1 MPPSSALPVMI
12 ARICI
17 CVVIATGLIQIFW
30 PIEWMAFAAGAAL
43 VVFFAV
49 TWRQLTAV
57 SIVPMVLAAALVGV
71 ALAQGVGVHVFG
83 HALERAVFLSS
94 LLALLGLLRTA
105 AAAAPEIARAGRYL
119 TAQPPGRRYLALNF
133 GGHIFGTL
141 INLGG
146 LAILLDMAM
155 RAMATGSGHLP
166 PDLQEV
172 KFRRM
177 TLAVTRGFSLVA
189 LWSPMGFAVNSLLIS
204 MPSLDYLD
212 FAPLGFALSFL
223 CAGYGWMLDRVTA
236 PRGRIVAQP
245 ASPPDPAD
253 GGAVWLLLLHVA
265 LLGVAVIALNALTAL
280 SFQQSLLLVVPSYS
294 LGWAAWTG
302 SRDTGGRD
310 AATVTTQVMGDA
322 VSRFPLAASE
332 LAVFASAG
340 LLSVLVVEVMPTEAI
355 RQLAID
361 LQLSALPVLWI
372 FAGLLFGLGCIGI
385 NPIITASV
393 LGSLGSQLA
402 IPGLSD
408 TAIAV
413 QLIGIW
419 SAVMCF
425 SPFITTVAYAASLVG
440 RSAFTVGLRWNW
452 SYSIG
457 VAMIW
462 TAGTSLAV
470 AMGLF

>member
-43 VVFFAV
+43 VLFFAV

-302 SRDTGGRD
+302 GRD
-310 AATVTTQVMGDA
+310 AATVTTQVMDDA

-408 TAIAV
+408 IAIAV

-457 VAMIW
+457 VALIW

>member
-1 MPPSSALPVMI
+1 MPPFSALPVMI

-43 VVFFAV
+43 VLFFAV

-71 ALAQGVGVHVFG
+71 ALAQGVGMHVFG

-172 KFRRM
+172 KLRRM

-294 LGWAAWTG
+294 LGWAAW
-302 SRDTGGRD
+302 TGGRD

-457 VAMIW
+457 VALIW

-470 AMGLF
+470 AMGFL

>member
-43 VVFFAV
+43 VLFFAV

-302 SRDTGGRD
+302 GRD
-310 AATVTTQVMGDA
+310 AATVTTQVMDDA

-457 VAMIW
+457 VALIW

>member
-1 MPPSSALPVMI
+1 MTPPPSLPDRI
-12 ARICI
+12 ARLCI
-17 CVVIATGLIQIFW
+17 CFVIATGLIQIFR
-30 PIEWMAFAAGAAL
+30 PVEWMGFAATAAL
-43 VVFFAV
+43 IVFFAT
-49 TWRQLTAV
+49 TWRRLG
-57 SIVPMVLAAALVGV
+57 IVAILPMVLATALVGI
-71 ALAQGVGVHVFG
+71 ALWQGVGLHVFG
-83 HALERAVFLSS
+83 QAAERAVFLTS
-94 LLALLGLLRTA
+94 LLALLGVLRSA
-105 AAAAPEIARAGRYL
+105 AAAAPEIERAGRHL

-155 RAMATGSGHLP
+155 RAMATGSSHLP

-212 FAPLGFALSFL
+212 FAPLGFGLSFL

-236 PRGRIVAQP
+236 PKGRIVART
-245 ASPPDPAD
+245 ATPPDPAD
-253 GGAVWLLLLHVA
+253 GRAVWLLLLHVA
-265 LLGVAVIALNALTAL
+265 LLGMAVIGLNAQTAL

-302 SRDTGGRD
+302 GRR
-310 AATVTTQVMGDA
+310 AWSATARVLGTS

-332 LAVFASAG
+332 LGVFASAG

-355 RQLAID
+355 GAMARD
-361 LQLSALPVLWI
+361 LQLTALPVLWI

-408 TAIAV
+408 VAIAV

-440 RSAFTVGLRWNW
+440 RSAFTVGPRWNW

-457 VAMIW
+457 VAVIW
-462 TAGTSLAV
+462 TLGTSLAV
-470 AMGLF
+470 AFGIL

>member
-1 MPPSSALPVMI
+1 MKLSPALPDII

-17 CVVIATGLIQIFW
+17 CVVIATGLIQIFQ

-43 VVFFAV
+43 VVFFAM

-57 SIVPMVLAAALVGV
+57 SIVPMVLAAALVAI
-71 ALAQGVGVHVFG
+71 ALWQGVGVHAFG
-83 HALERAVFLSS
+83 HALERAVFLAS
-94 LLALLGLLRTA
+94 LLALLGVLRSA
-105 AAAAPEIARAGRYL
+105 AAAAPEIERAGRYL

-155 RAMATGSGHLP
+155 RAMATGSSHLP

-236 PRGRIVAQP
+236 PRGRVVARK
-245 ASPPDPAD
+245 AAPPDPAD
-253 GGAVWLLLLHVA
+253 GRAVWLLMLHVT
-265 LLGVAVIALNALTAL
+265 LLGAAVILLNAQTSL

-294 LGWAAWTG
+294 IGWAAWTG
-302 SRDTGGRD
+302 GRRAL
-310 AATVTTQVMGDA
+310 AATTQVLGVS

-332 LAVFASAG
+332 LGVFASAG

-355 RQLAID
+355 RLLAID
-361 LQLSALPVLWI
+361 MQLTALPVLWI

-408 TAIAV
+408 VAIAV

-440 RSAFTVGLRWNW
+440 RSAFTVGPRWNW
-452 SYSIG
+452 TYSIG
-457 VAMIW
+457 VAVIW
-462 TAGTSLAV
+462 TLGASVAV
-470 AMGLF
+470 AIGVL

>member
-43 VVFFAV
+43 VMFFAV

-71 ALAQGVGVHVFG
+71 ALAQGVGVHIFG

-212 FAPLGFALSFL
+212 FAPLGFALSFI

-302 SRDTGGRD
+302 GRD
-310 AATVTTQVMGDA
+310 AAMVTTQVMGEA

-355 RQLAID
+355 RQLAIN

-457 VAMIW
+457 VALIW

-470 AMGLF
+470 AAGFL

>member
-71 ALAQGVGVHVFG
+71 ALVQGVGVHVFG

-302 SRDTGGRD
+302 GRD

-425 SPFITTVAYAASLVG
+425 SPFITTVAYAASLMG

-457 VAMIW
+457 VALIW

-470 AMGLF
+470 AMGFL

>member
-43 VVFFAV
+43 VLFFAV

-302 SRDTGGRD
+302 GRD
-310 AATVTTQVMGDA
+310 AATVTTQVMGEA

-408 TAIAV
+408 IAIAV

-457 VAMIW
+457 VALIW